1 MLSNL
6 RKLQLLVAFTTLFS
20 LVGAVGCRGF
30 FRDPQLTSITVGP
43 QNVNLQQG
51 DTLQMTAVGNFDDGS
66 TATLTS
72 GVFWSSTDD
81 NIASISQSGHVSGV
95 SSGTVTIS
103 ASSGA
108 TTGTTT
114 VVVVLNNVTAI
125 TISPN
130 SAHAPLGSTT
140 TTFTCSA
147 TISGGQPVDIT
158 SSVNWSVTDSAG
170 NAAANISISNSTNPA
185 TVTVNSNAATG
196 TYTVNASYMT
206 NSQTF
211 TDTATLTVP

>member
-1 MLSNL
+1 MLSNP

-20 LVGAVGCRGF
+20 LAGAVGCRGF
-30 FRDPQLTSITVGP
+30 FQDPQLTSITVGP

-66 TATLTS
+66 TNTLSS
-72 GVFWSSTDD
+72 GVFWSSSDAT
-81 NIASISQSGHVSGV
+81 IASISSSGFVTGA
-95 SSGTVTIS
+95 SSGTATIS

-108 TTGTTT
+108 ITGTTT
-114 VVVVLNNVTAI
+114 IVVALNNVTAI

-130 SAHAPLGSTT
+130 SANALLGSTT
-140 TTFTCSA
+140 TTFTCAA
-147 TISGGQPVDIT
+147 TVTGGPPADVTT
-158 SSVNWSVTDSAG
+158 SVSWTVTDSTGA
-170 NAAANISISNSTNPA
+170 AAANISISNGTKPA

-196 TYTVNASYMT
+196 TYTVNASYST

-211 TDTATLTVP
+211 TDTATLTVQ

>member
-6 RKLQLLVAFTTLFS
+6 RKLQLLVAFTTLLS
-20 LVGAVGCRGF
+20 LAGAVGCRGF

-72 GVFWSSTDD
+72 GVFWSSSDD
-81 NIASISQSGHVSGV
+81 AIATISQSGNVNGV

-114 VVVVLNNVTAI
+114 VVVALNNVTAI

-130 SAHAPLGSTT
+130 SAIAALGSSTT
-140 TTFTCSA
+140 SFTCAA
-147 TISGGQPVDIT
+147 TVSGGPPVDVT
-158 SSVNWSVTDSAG
+158 SSVDWTVTDSTGA
-170 NAAANISISNSTNPA
+170 AAANISISNRTNPA

-196 TYTVNASYMT
+196 TYTVNASYTT

-211 TDTATLTVP
+211 TDTATLTVQ

>member
-20 LVGAVGCRGF
+20 LAGAVGCRGF
-30 FRDPQLTSITVGP
+30 FQDPQLNSITVGP

-51 DTLQMTAVGNFDDGS
+51 NTLAMTAVGNFNDGS
-66 TATLTS
+66 TKTLTS
-72 GVFWSSTDD
+72 GVFWSSSADTV
-81 NIASISQSGHVSGV
+81 ASINPSGNVTGL
-95 SSGTVTIS
+95 SSGTATIS

-130 SAHAPLGSTT
+130 NQNVALGGSTT
-140 TTFTCSA
+140 YTCAA
-147 TISGGQPVDIT
+147 TVSGGPPVDVT
-158 SSVNWSVTDSAG
+158 ASVSWTVTDSTGA
-170 NAAANISISNSTNPA
+170 AAANISISNQTTPA
-185 TVTVNSNAATG
+185 TVTVNSNAITG
-196 TYTVNASYMT
+196 TYTVNASYT
-206 NSQTF
+206 ANSQTF
-211 TDTATLTVP
+211 TDTATLTVQ

>member
-20 LVGAVGCRGF
+20 LAGAVGCRGF
-30 FRDPQLTSITVGP
+30 FKDPQLTSITVGP

-72 GVFWSSTDD
+72 GVFWSSSDD
-81 NIASISQSGHVSGV
+81 TIASITQGGTVTGV
-95 SSGTVTIS
+95 RSGTVTIS

-130 SAHAPLGSTT
+130 NQNVALGGT
-140 TTFTCSA
+140 TTFTCDA
-147 TISGGQPVDIT
+147 TVSGGPPVPIT
-158 SSVNWSVTDSAG
+158 SSVTWTVTDSTGA
-170 NAAANISISNSTNPA
+170 AAANISISNQTDPA

-196 TYTVNASYMT
+196 TYTVNASYTT

-211 TDTATLTVP
+211 TDTATLTVQ

>member
-20 LVGAVGCRGF
+20 LAGAVGCRGF

-66 TATLTS
+66 TSTLSS

-81 NIASISQSGHVSGV
+81 TIASITQSGNVTGV

-130 SAHAPLGSTT
+130 NAHAPLGSTT
-140 TTFTCSA
+140 TSFTCSA
-147 TISGGQPVDIT
+147 TVSGGPPVDVT
-158 SSVNWSVTDSAG
+158 SSVDWTVTDSAG
-170 NAAANISISNSTNPA
+170 NAAANISISNGSNPA

-196 TYTVNASYMT
+196 TYTVNASYTT

>member
-6 RKLQLLVAFTTLFS
+6 RKLQLLVVFTTLFC
-20 LVGAVGCRGF
+20 LAGGVGCRGF
-30 FRDPQLTSITVGP
+30 FQDPQLTSITVGP

-51 DTLQMTAVGNFDDGS
+51 NTLQMTAIGNFNDGS
-66 TATLTS
+66 TKTLTS
-72 GVFWSSTDD
+72 GLFWSSSSDT
-81 NIASISQSGHVSGV
+81 IASISSSGFVTGV
-95 SSGTVTIS
+95 SSGTATIS

-114 VVVVLNNVTAI
+114 LVVVLNNVTAI

-130 SAHAPLGSTT
+130 SANAALGSTT
-140 TTFTCSA
+140 TSFTCSA
-147 TISGGQPVDIT
+147 TVSGGPPVDVT
-158 SSVNWSVTDSAG
+158 SSVNWSVTDSTG

-185 TVTVNSNAATG
+185 TVTVNSNATPG
-196 TYTVNASYMT
+196 TYTVNASYTT

-211 TDTATLTVP
+211 TDTATLIVQ

>member
-1 MLSNL
+1 MPSDL
-6 RKLQLLVAFTTLFS
+6 RKLQVLVAFTTLFS
-20 LVGAVGCRGF
+20 LAGAVGCRGF

-43 QNVNLQQG
+43 QNTNLQQG
-51 DTLQMTAVGNFDDGS
+51 NTLQMTAVGNFDDGS
-66 TATLTS
+66 TSTLTH
-72 GVFWSSTDD
+72 GVFWSSSDAT
-81 NIASISQSGHVSGV
+81 IASITQG
-95 SSGTVTIS
+95 GTVTGVAAGTATIT

-114 VVVVLNNVTAI
+114 VVVVLNNVTAV

-185 TVTVNSNAATG
+185 TVTVNSNATPG
-196 TYTVNASYMT
+196 TYTVNASYTT

-211 TDTATLTVP
+211 TDTATLIVP